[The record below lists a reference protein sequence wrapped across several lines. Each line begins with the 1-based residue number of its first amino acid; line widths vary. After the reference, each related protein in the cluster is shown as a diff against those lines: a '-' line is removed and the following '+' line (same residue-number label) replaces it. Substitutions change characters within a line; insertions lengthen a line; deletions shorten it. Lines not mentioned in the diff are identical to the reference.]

1 MARTKQSARKGRH
14 IKDKKCM
21 QTDGSAAIS
30 QNQNCYGKPGKV
42 QLTDPLM
49 QIKEIDFLNQLDTLS
64 KFSVNFYDFRSLY
77 ADKSK
82 CLRVLSLDQARRN
95 WFPSNEWNCLKNAFS
110 YLVSNVGHSKV
121 QNAGQV
127 LWLRWALPKS
137 GDTPLAVIGNI
148 TSASFFIMRVH
159 NRGVVSYYKVHFF
172 LTSRK

>member
-14 IKDKKCM
+14 IKDKKCI
-21 QTDGSAAIS
+21 QTDVSAAIS

-127 LWLRWALPKS
+127 LWLRWALQKS

-148 TSASFFIMRVH
+148 TSASCFFYNASTQGRSGITK
-159 NRGVVSYYKVHFF
+159 STFF
-172 LTSRK
+172 